1 MSWLARLRG
10 DDDEPDEQQPPEP
23 DEDSPAAL
31 QAAIDELVRYV
42 NARAG
47 GLPPAA
53 LVNAR
58 MLTDTLTEVVD
69 SAAVRPLDV
78 YAVISVR
85 GVVGDYLPTTLRG
98 YLALE
103 PDVRS
108 VPRAD
113 GHSPTQ
119 SLMMQIDSLQTS
131 VSATLVATREQDAD
145 ALMTQGRFL
154 QTKFNRSDLDL

>member
-10 DDDEPDEQQPPEP
+10 DDEPDEQQAPEP

-31 QAAIDELVRYV
+31 QAAVDELVRYV

-47 GLPPAA
+47 ALPPAA

-103 PDVRS
+103 PEARD
-108 VPRAD
+108 VPRSD

-119 SLMMQIDSLQTS
+119 SLMMQIDALQTS
-131 VSATLVATREQDAD
+131 VAATLVATREQDAD

-154 QTKFNRSDLDL
+154 QTKFHRSDLDL

>member
-1 MSWLARLRG
+1 VSWLARLRG
-10 DDDEPDEQQPPEP
+10 DDEPDEQQPPEP
-23 DEDSPAAL
+23 DEDSPEAL
-31 QAAIDELVRYV
+31 QAAIDELVRFV

-69 SAAVRPLDV
+69 SAQVRPLDV

-85 GVVGDYLPTTLRG
+85 GVVGDYLPTTLRS

-103 PDVRS
+103 PEVRDQ
-108 VPRAD
+108 PRSG

-119 SLMMQIDSLQTS
+119 SLMMQIDALQTS

>member
-10 DDDEPDEQQPPEP
+10 DDEPDEHEQPEP
-23 DEDSPAAL
+23 DEDSPEAL

-53 LVNAR
+53 LANAR
-58 MLTDTLTEVVD
+58 VLTDTLTEVVD
-69 SAAVRPLDV
+69 SAQVRPLDV

-103 PDVRS
+103 PEARER
-108 VPRAD
+108 PRAA

-119 SLMMQIDSLQTS
+119 SLMMQLDALQTS
-131 VSATLVATREQDAD
+131 VQATLVATREQDAD

>member
-10 DDDEPDEQQPPEP
+10 DDEPDERDQAPEP
-23 DEDSPAAL
+23 DEDSPEAL
-31 QAAIDELVRYV
+31 QAAVDELVRFV

-47 GLPPAA
+47 ALPPAA
-53 LVNAR
+53 LANAR
-58 MLTDTLTEVVD
+58 ALTDTLTEVVD
-69 SAAVRPLDV
+69 SAQVRPLDV

-85 GVVGDYLPTTLRG
+85 GVVGDYLPTTLKG
-98 YLALE
+98 YLALDPE
-103 PDVRS
+103 VRD
-108 VPRAD
+108 VPRAG
-113 GHSPTQ
+113 GHSPTE

-131 VSATLVATREQDAD
+131 VQATLVATREQDAD

>member
-1 MSWLARLRG
+1 VSWLARLRG
-10 DDDEPDEQQPPEP
+10 DDEPDEQEPPEP

-31 QAAIDELVRYV
+31 QAAVDELVRYV

-47 GLPPAA
+47 NLPPAA

-58 MLTDTLTEVVD
+58 RLTDTLTEVVD

-103 PDVRS
+103 PEVRD
-108 VPRAD
+108 VPRAN
-113 GHSPTQ
+113 GHTPTQ
-119 SLMMQIDSLQTS
+119 SLMMQIDALQTS

>member
-10 DDDEPDEQQPPEP
+10 DDEPDERQPPEP
-23 DEDSPAAL
+23 DEDTPQAL

-47 GLPPAA
+47 ALPPAA
-53 LVNAR
+53 LANAR
-58 MLTDTLTEVVD
+58 VLTDTLTEVVD

-103 PDVRS
+103 PEAREQ
-108 VPRAD
+108 PRAT
-113 GHSPTQ
+113 GLSPTQ

-131 VSATLVATREQDAD
+131 VQATLVATREQDAD
-145 ALMTQGRFL
+145 ALMAQGRFL

>member
-1 MSWLARLRG
+1 VSWLARLRG
-10 DDDEPDEQQPPEP
+10 DDEPDERQPPEP
-23 DEDSPAAL
+23 DEDTPQAL

-53 LVNAR
+53 LANAR
-58 MLTDTLTEVVD
+58 VLTDTLTEVVD
-69 SAAVRPLDV
+69 SSAVRPLDV

-103 PDVRS
+103 PEVREQ
-108 VPRAD
+108 PRAN
-113 GHSPTQ
+113 GLSPTQ
-119 SLMMQIDSLQTS
+119 SLMMQIDALQTS
-131 VSATLVATREQDAD
+131 VQATLVATREQDAD

>member
-1 MSWLARLRG
+1 VSWLARLRG
-10 DDDEPDEQQPPEP
+10 DDEPDEQEPPEP
-23 DEDSPAAL
+23 DEDSPEAL
-31 QAAIDELVRYV
+31 QAAIDELVRFV

-58 MLTDTLTEVVD
+58 RLTDTLTEVVD
-69 SAAVRPLDV
+69 SAQVRPLDV

-85 GVVGDYLPTTLRG
+85 GVVGDYLPTTLRS

-103 PDVRS
+103 PEVRDQ
-108 VPRAD
+108 PRGG

-119 SLMMQIDSLQTS
+119 SLLMQIDALQTS

-154 QTKFNRSDLDL
+154 QTKFHRSDLDL

>member
-10 DDDEPDEQQPPEP
+10 DDEPDEQQAPEP

-103 PDVRS
+103 PDARG